1 MKGFQKGH
9 KLTPKH
15 GRGKGTPNKVTRDL
29 RDAFKL
35 LAENNIDNL
44 EKWLKQVAQDNPEKA
59 LKLFIDLS
67 EYIIPKLNRTEIIE
81 QKEEEKTIIIWGGK
95 EVTI

>member
-1 MKGFQKGH
+1 MKFQKGH
-9 KLTPKH
+9 KLAK

-29 RDAFKL
+29 REAYRL
-35 LAENNIDNL
+35 LAESNIDNL

-67 EYIIPKLNRTEIIE
+67 EYIIPKLNRSEIVQE
-81 QKEEEKTIIIWGGK
+81 KESEKTIIIFGGK
-95 EVTI
+95 EIEI